1 MNQLTSNNQL
11 KGHITAFFTVV
22 VWGTTFISTKVL
34 LKSFT
39 PVEILFIRFII
50 GYLALFLMSPHKLKV
65 KDRKHELLFLGAGL
79 SGVTLYFLFE
89 NIALTYTYASNVG
102 IVVSVAPIFTALFA
116 HMFLHGEKLK
126 PSFFIGFITA
136 MAGIILISYNG
147 STVMKLNPLGDI
159 LAVLAALVWGVYSVF
174 SKKISDHGYPTI
186 TSTRKIFFYGLV
198 FMIPAVFY
206 FKIDIGISQ
215 LTKPVNLLNILYLG
229 LGASAVCFATWNL
242 ATKLLGAVKCSLY
255 IYFVPVITVVVSSLV
270 LHEKITGV
278 AAFGILLTLLGLIL
292 SERNPKSRRWQIPF
306 LSKLS
311 NGNTTNSDLPN

>member
-1 MNQLTSNNQL
+1 MR
-11 KGHITAFFTVV
+11 GHIAALLSVV

-34 LKSFT
+34 LKTFT

-50 GYLALFLMSPHKLKV
+50 GYLALFLMSPKKLKL
-65 KDRKHELLFLGAGL
+65 KDRRHELLFLGAGL

-89 NIALTYTYASNVG
+89 NIALTFTYASNVG

-126 PSFFIGFITA
+126 SSFFIGFVTA

-147 STVMKLNPLGDI
+147 STVMKLNPIGDI
-159 LAVLAALVWGVYSVF
+159 LAVLAAVVWGVYSVF

-186 TSTRKIFFYGLV
+186 TSTRRIFFYGLV
-198 FMIPAVFY
+198 FMIPALFY
-206 FKIDIGISQ
+206 FKIDIGFSQ
-215 LTKPVNLLNILYLG
+215 LAKPTNLLNILYLG
-229 LGASAVCFATWNL
+229 LGASAICFAIWNL

-255 IYFVPVITVVVSSLV
+255 IYFVPVIAVVVSFLV

-292 SERNPKSRRWQIPF
+292 SESNPKSYKWRNP
-306 LSKLS
+306 LLNKLFNKGES
-311 NGNTTNSDLPN
+311 INRDNLPN